1 MKAES
6 DHQNTLRSNMKLS
19 LCDDF
24 DKVYVEYFARLVR
37 FAESYVMS
45 HEDAENIVQD
55 MFAMLWSK
63 RMSLHIK
70 TDLTFYLISLVK
82 YRCIDFLR
90 IMVTSQK
97 NLDAYALS
105 LQALET
111 LDDEMFRPEN
121 LMDAV
126 RNAIDS
132 LPPRCREVFVKS
144 KFEGKKYKEIA
155 MEMGLSVSTV
165 PFRSRCR
172 QRHRAQEN
180 TQ

>member
-1 MKAES
+1 
-6 DHQNTLRSNMKLS
+6 MKLS

-24 DKVYVEYFARLVR
+24 DKVYVAYFARLVR
-37 FAESYVMS
+37 FAESYVVS

-55 MFAMLWSK
+55 MFAMLWNK
-63 RMSLHIK
+63 RASLHVK

-90 IMVTSQK
+90 IMATSQK
-97 NLDAYALS
+97 NLDTYALS

-111 LDDEMFRPEN
+111 LDDELFRAEN
-121 LMDAV
+121 FMDAV

-165 PFRSRCR
+165 
-172 QRHRAQEN
+172 EN
-180 TQ
+180 QIGIALKKIRNELKDIVPLLLFMGWL